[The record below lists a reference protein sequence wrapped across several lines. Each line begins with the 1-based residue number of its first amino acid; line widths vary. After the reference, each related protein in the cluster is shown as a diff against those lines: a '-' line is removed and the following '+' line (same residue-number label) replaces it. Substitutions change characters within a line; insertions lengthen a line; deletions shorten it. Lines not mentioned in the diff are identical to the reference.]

1 MTRRLIACACALLSL
16 VVVSADGDAPAHPEG
31 WSWEE
36 LARRAGLRAD
46 KAKVELM
53 KAAVRRQRVSADL
66 AWKDPQLRL
75 ARSWEDSRDR
85 RYGFGPEN
93 GDGDSMTIGM
103 RFYVSNPFVNRQ
115 LRRQGDAQVESLEA
129 NAKAEAYAVYCEVK
143 TLCLEAEFLRRDT
156 SFRREELELVSRI
169 RDENI
174 KRLEN
179 GVASSPLDALRAE
192 TTRERVILKLSEVE
206 QSLRRTRDQIAFL
219 AGVPEQ
225 ELRIRYTPPEPP
237 TTNAS
242 YRAVL
247 VETAFLRRPDLAGAL
262 ADYEA
267 ARAGVGV
274 AKAAYMPWFDFIE
287 GSYSHQTS
295 SRRDF
300 DYRDT
305 YSAKDVLFHDTK
317 RNREDEWQVRV
328 ALSVPIFTWIGDS
341 VKNSR
346 RVADFA
352 DARVQSLRQAI
363 ETEISSAFASYCAS
377 DVRFVRLS
385 DNGGAFLKQ
394 MEGRLAEYSRAASVR
409 PEDVDKAQ
417 LEFLDYRRLKAMSEY
432 DWIRAILLLESVSGG
447 PLPHLPVPTTS
458 AVPAK
463 QLSVPALDELLIVP

>member
-16 VVVSADGDAPAHPEG
+16 TVVSADGDAPAHPEG

-53 KAAVRRQRVSADL
+53 KAAARRQRVSADL

-85 RYGFGPEN
+85 RFGFGPEN

-129 NAKAEAYAVYCEVK
+129 SAKAEAYAVYCEVK
-143 TLCLEAEFLRRDT
+143 SLCLEAEFLRRDA
-156 SFRREELELVSRI
+156 SFRREELELIGRI
-169 RDENI
+169 RDENL

-192 TTRERVILKLSEVE
+192 TSRERAILKLSEAE
-206 QSLRRTRDQIAFL
+206 QSLRRTRNQIAFL

-225 ELRIRYTPPEPP
+225 DLRIRHTPPEPP
-237 TTNAS
+237 TTNAA
-242 YRAVL
+242 YRAFL

-262 ADYEA
+262 ADFEA
-267 ARAGVGV
+267 ARAGVGA
-274 AKAAYMPWFDFIE
+274 AKAAYMPWFDFVE
-287 GSYSHQTS
+287 GTYSHQTS
-295 SRRDF
+295 SRD
-300 DYRDT
+300 DWDLDNGYYRKH
-305 YSAKDVLFHDTK
+305 AK
-317 RNREDEWQVRV
+317 RSREDDWQIRV
-328 ALSVPIFTWIGDS
+328 ALSVPIFTWFGDS

-346 RVADFA
+346 RVVDFA
-352 DARVQSLRQAI
+352 DARVQSLRVAI

-377 DVRFVRLS
+377 DARFVRLS
-385 DNGGAFLKQ
+385 DDGGAFLKK
-394 MEGRLAEYSRAASVR
+394 MEVRLAEFSRAAAVQ
-409 PEDVDKAQ
+409 PEDVNKAR
-417 LEFLDYRRLKAMSEY
+417 LEFLDYRRMKTMSEY
-432 DWIRAILLLESVSGG
+432 DWIHAILLLESVSGG
-447 PLPHLPVPTTS
+447 PLPHLPAERKNDVSTFPLEELLSTS
-458 AVPAK
+458 AR
-463 QLSVPALDELLIVP
+463 